1 MRGLGH
7 HHDSTHFKFIFQ
19 FLTKVHQVARTKS
32 SGGYAQKLR
41 RHYDPA
47 FWQNLSDK
55 EVVEKHE
62 ALAIQK
68 YKMVRTV
75 AGLTGAQKK
84 ALKTSKTRKKP
95 SNVITI
101 QKPKTGK

>member
-19 FLTKVHQVARTKS
+19 FLTKVHQVVRTKS
-32 SGGYAQKLR
+32 SGGYAQTLR
-41 RHYDPA
+41 RHYDPS
-47 FWQNLSDK
+47 FWRNLSDK

-62 ALAIQK
+62 ALAK
-68 YKMVRTV
+68 PPNKKMGRTV

-84 ALKTSKTRKKP
+84 ALKSRKKP
-95 SNVITI
+95 SNIITI
-101 QKPKTGK
+101 PKPKTGK